1 MKKKLLIVDRDGTIL
16 VEPPVDCQIDSL
28 EKFRFIPGVIT
39 ALADI
44 SRLGEYELI
53 MASNQDGLGTESFP
67 ESTFWPFQNL
77 MLHTLRGEGVEFAD
91 ILIDPSMPEENSPC
105 RKPGIGM
112 FGKYIGNDDYDLA
125 NSIVIGDRF
134 TDVQLAENLGAKAIL
149 LQPKGTVADGCELI
163 TDSWAE
169 INEWLRA
176 SSRRVAI
183 ERVTRETSILAEIDL
198 DGKGKTSVSTGLK
211 FFDHMLEQIPHH
223 SGCSLLIVA
232 KGDLQVD
239 EHHTMEDVAIVLGQ
253 LILQALGDK
262 VGIGRYGFSL
272 PMDECSATVL
282 LDFGGR
288 AEFVWDVP
296 FTREY
301 VGDTPT
307 EMYKHFFKT
316 LSNEMRCNLHVC
328 ARGEN
333 NHHLIEGVFK
343 AFARALKMAV
353 RRDVF
358 STQLPSSKGIL

>member
-1 MKKKLLIVDRDGTIL
+1 MKKKLLIIDRDGTIL
-16 VEPPVDCQIDSL
+16 VEPPVDYQIDSL
-28 EKFRFIPGVIT
+28 EKFEFVPGVIT

-44 SRLGEYELI
+44 VRLGEYELI
-53 MASNQDGLGTESFP
+53 MASNQDGLGTDSFP
-67 ESTFWPFQNL
+67 EETFRPPQNL
-77 MLHTLRGEGVEFAD
+77 MLKTLSGEGIEFAD
-91 ILIDPSMPEENSPC
+91 ILIDPSMPEEHSPN

-112 FGKYIGNDDYDLA
+112 FGKYIGNPDYDL
-125 NSIVIGDRF
+125 SESVVIGDRL
-134 TDVQLAENLGAKAIL
+134 TDVQLAKNLGAKAIL
-149 LQPKGTVADGCELI
+149 LQPKSTKAEDCALI

-176 SSRRVAI
+176 SSRRASM
-183 ERVTRETSILAEIDL
+183 ERITRETSIRAEIDL
-198 DGKGKTSVSTGLK
+198 DGKGETSISTGLK

-223 SGCSLLIVA
+223 SGCSLLMEV

-253 LILQALGDK
+253 LILKALGNK
-262 VGIGRYGFSL
+262 VGIERYGFSL

-288 AEFVWDVP
+288 SDFVWDVP

-316 LSNEMRCNLHVC
+316 LSSEMRCNLHVS
-328 ARGEN
+328 AQGEN

-343 AFARALKMAV
+343 GFARALKMAV

-358 STQLPSSKGIL
+358 SNQLPSSKGML

>member
-16 VEPPVDCQIDSL
+16 VEPPVDYQIDSL
-28 EKFRFIPGVIT
+28 DKFGFVPGVIT

-44 SRLGEYELI
+44 ARLGEYELI
-53 MASNQDGLGTESFP
+53 MASNQDGLGTDSFP
-67 ESTFWPFQNL
+67 EDTFWPPQNL
-77 MLHTLRGEGVEFAD
+77 MLHTLRGEGVVFAD
-91 ILIDPSMPEENSPC
+91 ILIDPSLPAENSPN
-105 RKPGIGM
+105 RKPGVGM
-112 FGKYIGNDDYDLA
+112 FGKYIDNDEYDL
-125 NSIVIGDRF
+125 SESVVIGDRL
-134 TDVQLAENLGAKAIL
+134 TDVQLAKNLGAKAIL
-149 LQPKGTVADGCELI
+149 LQPKGTEAEGCALI

-176 SSRRVAI
+176 SSRSASISRI
-183 ERVTRETSILAEIDL
+183 TRETSIHGEIDL
-198 DGKGKTSVSTGLK
+198 DGKGPTAISTGLK

-223 SGCSLLIVA
+223 SGCSLLIDA

-253 LILQALGDK
+253 LMLKALGDK
-262 VGIGRYGFSL
+262 KGIGRYGFSL

-316 LSNEMRCNLHVC
+316 LANEMRCNLHVT

-343 AFARALKMAV
+343 AFARALKMAI
-353 RRDVF
+353 RKDVF
-358 STQLPSSKGIL
+358 SSQLPSSKGIL